1 MSTIKTLRPYQN
13 RLVNSI
19 FTAWDEGLHRI
30 AIAAATGA
38 GKSVIFGEVSRIFL
52 DRFPKPGPIVLL
64 VHRRELV
71 GQAAQH
77 FRNANPD
84 LKVETVIGNPGPKG
98 STKRARTINRWK
110 RADILCTTPQTLGS
124 AATLAAFPL
133 PSLIIVDEAHRG
145 MANQYMKVIKALG
158 GFSGTPVLGVTA
170 TPFREDYRE
179 FSDLFQKIVDSV
191 DISWL
196 ITHNNDAEG
205 NEIEVEP
212 GYGYLVEPELHHLLV
227 DGLDLRNVPMSKLG
241 GSVDFREG
249 ALADALEEAG
259 AFKMLVDAILS
270 PEFAWVKKGV
280 IFAPTV
286 ESSRYIAEALTAFGK
301 RCEHVDGT
309 TPKGERDKIL
319 TDWGKG
325 VFGWVTNVD
334 VLSEGYDLPDIEMV
348 VLAGPTKS
356 RIKFRQRIGR
366 GLRPAPGKRKC
377 VVLDVAG
384 ASDGMS
390 LAGIESLTDV
400 ETVKAGNATS
410 ISDLLD
416 ATSREKRGR
425 LDRIKAAAERAAEI
439 AARVTRTRSQILVTV
454 DGLKEDMPG
463 VLEFADAVTPL
474 AEEIL
479 SHTDRVAEKMET
491 LSELSTLDELA
502 DAEKEFNDEINAARR
517 NVGKVDEIKTKL
529 RNSLA
534 TAQEEP
540 ESEVAKALVT
550 GNVRTVRG
558 NLFGLGEE
566 RDKPGKPGEDIN
578 EITTR
583 SRDKRPKPVIEQ
595 RFGWAILSSDGHL
608 FAPVHQ
614 GGNRSAEV
622 FTVAVKLG
630 EDRYLPVYWDTRT
643 GDADDFHGVTTQED
657 AYALIVEKASNE
669 TDAINLLNPQAAWRK
684 QAATP
689 GSKAWNFA
697 ETLNPGIQ
705 IPDNATAGYIGDLI
719 TFAKNNDRV
728 NKFGKWVMKVR

>member
-1 MSTIKTLRPYQN
+1 VGRKTLRPYQI
-13 RLVNSI
+13 RLIQSI
-19 FTAWDEGLHRI
+19 FNAWDEGLKRI

-38 GKSVIFGEVSRIFL
+38 GKSVIFGEVARIHL

-71 GQAAQH
+71 AQAAMH

-84 LKVETVIGNPGPKG
+84 LKVVTVIGSPGKKG
-98 STKRARTINRWK
+98 STARARKLNAWR

-124 AATLAAFPL
+124 QSTLAAFPL

-145 MANQYMKVIKALG
+145 MAAQYMKVIKALG

-196 ITHNNDAEG
+196 ITHNNDADG

-227 DGLDLRNVPMSKLG
+227 DGLDLSKVPMSRLG

-249 ALADALEEAG
+249 ALADALAEAG
-259 AFKMLVDAILS
+259 AFKLLVDAINS
-270 PEFAWVKKGV
+270 PKFASVKKGV

-286 ESSRYIAEALTAFGK
+286 ESSKYIAEAMTAAGK

-309 TPKGERDKIL
+309 TPKAERDRIL
-319 TDWGKG
+319 TAWGKG
-325 VFGWVTNVD
+325 EFGWVSNVD

-348 VLAGPTKS
+348 VLGGPTKS

-400 ETVKAGNATS
+400 ETVSAGNAS
-410 ISDLLD
+410 SVSELLN
-416 ATSREKRGR
+416 ATDREKRGR
-425 LDRIKAAAERAAEI
+425 IDRIKALAERAAEI
-439 AARVTRTRSQILVTV
+439 AARVTRARGQILVTV
-454 DGLKEDMPG
+454 DGLKENLPG
-463 VLEFADAVTPL
+463 VIEFADAVAPI

-479 SHTDRVAEKMET
+479 SHTDRVAEVLEGVSGLST
-491 LSELSTLDELA
+491 LSELSDTEEL
-502 DAEKEFNDEINAARR
+502 FNNEVNAARR
-517 NVGKVDEIKTKL
+517 NVGKVEEIKTKL

-540 ESEVAKALVT
+540 ESEVAEALIT
-550 GNVRTVRG
+550 GNVQTVRG

-595 RFGWAILSSDGHL
+595 RYGWAITSSEGHL
-608 FAPVHQ
+608 FAPVHT
-614 GGNRSAEV
+614 GGSRYAEA
-622 FTVAVKLG
+622 FTVAVKLA
-630 EDRYLPVYWDTRT
+630 EDRYLPVYWDART
-643 GDADDFHGVTTQED
+643 GDADDFHGVTTMD
-657 AYALIVEKASNE
+657 SAYELIIEKASEE
-669 TDAINLLNPQAAWRK
+669 TDALNLLNPQAAWRK
-684 QAATP
+684 TAATP
-689 GSKAWNFA
+689 GSKSWDFA
-697 ETLNPGIQ
+697 RSLNPDVE

-719 TFAKNNDRV
+719 TFAKNDKRINS
-728 NKFGKWVMKVR
+728 FAKWVTKVR